1 MLEKPTN
8 KTQATYYK
16 AGQELIDMMLVL
28 DGGGRRGWLQP
39 KHRYGYVVL
48 TFIQF
53 IDTYNWYNI
62 NALECCLFF
71 LI

>member
-28 DGGGRRGWLQP
+28 DGGGISVGALGEEG
-39 KHRYGYVVL
+39 GYNL
-48 TFIQF
+48 
-53 IDTYNWYNI
+53 NI
-62 NALECCLFF
+62 GMAM
-71 LI
+71 